1 MNNASIHSHKIP
13 LLPPPTTPFFFILRQ
28 TLNEVWIGRLNYNKS
43 FTYRL
48 FIYK

>member
-1 MNNASIHSHKIP
+1 MQAFILIKYLFFHP
-13 LLPPPTTPFFFILRQ
+13 LQLHFFFILRQ